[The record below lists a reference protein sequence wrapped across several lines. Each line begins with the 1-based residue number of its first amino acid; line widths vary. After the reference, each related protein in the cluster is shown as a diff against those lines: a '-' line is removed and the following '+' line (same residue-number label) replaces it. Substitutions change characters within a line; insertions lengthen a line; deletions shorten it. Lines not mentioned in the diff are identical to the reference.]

1 MKKFLLSLLAAII
14 AVGTAMAADQVFT
27 WKYGTSTK
35 VTGTKTKTGVI
46 TLPGTIA
53 EAGAATTT
61 SKTVT
66 FNFVAD
72 KNCKVQKDGN
82 SPKSIALG
90 GKDNGNYF
98 ADLVSLTTTD
108 FKEQLIKGISFTQK
122 FSNANSSNKI
132 IIKIDGTQVYEIAG
146 ATTASEVK
154 YVNADGVLCNESI
167 TIEYHFPE
175 NNSAIIGR
183 FAEPLSITYSDK
195 TGPVDA
201 NPKFENIDI
210 VYNPNEPNLK
220 PVVTT
225 PANFLADCANLT
237 YTINKENVIDCK
249 DKDNLTILAPVEN
262 ATMTATWEANDKYNE
277 SSTTFT
283 VTVKKNQKPGLAYS
297 ATTATATIGE
307 KYELPTLTNDFN
319 LPVSYASSK
328 PEFAEINE
336 EGGVTLKAAGETVI
350 KATFTGNDLIAGG
363 EASYTLTVNA
373 EKPLEVPTF
382 NLTDGE
388 TYPYGTELEINSTAA
403 DAVIE
408 YSLDLENFITYT
420 GEPIVLN
427 KAGKWEVYVVVT
439 RGEQTVDATITLNVE
454 KLTYNY
460 TFQEKTYELG
470 TNRYFEAPKLVDAD
484 GNVVE
489 GVVYSIVPV
498 ENTTLE
504 EVPGSKTEQY
514 FIVGT
519 GDVMVEATIAESDS
533 HKEFSDMTT
542 VTVKEQTAG
551 GTSEFD
557 FTDNQNFDELKDK
570 EFESG
575 KGITLTDLK
584 IAKSNITILFKNISN
599 ASLEPRMWSNAK
611 DGIDL
616 RLYVGH
622 SFTLSAP
629 ENSTIE
635 SIEFIFDSGNA
646 NANSFDATSDGIN
659 TIGELS
665 TQQNATDARTWTPK
679 GVNTNK
685 VVFVFKNTT
694 RINYI
699 NVKYTAE
706 PATTYNLKFD
716 EESYGFEVG
725 DKLPAVNVP
734 EGYKVIYV
742 VNDKTITN
750 PETFVFNEALENA
763 ELYAY
768 AFTGKDDKYLPAVAY
783 AIADVKPIIL
793 PGHLTIHYSNA
804 DGFSMAS
811 FATVDEGTENEYVF
825 NDIEVTGYDS
835 ADGHYYGHVFFSFY
849 KPAEAAGA
857 PRRAAEEEDWSAVND
872 LVTYTP
878 AEHLTVAQ
886 PGSSDALTLVRNK
899 ANTFTGLPNSFR
911 VPSSHETGNA
921 VNFTVKLTENG
932 TPATM
937 TVASG
942 IQTGVE
948 SVGVDADGEAEYY
961 TLQGVRVAKPAAG
974 IYLRRCA
981 GTVSKVLVK

>member
-1 MKKFLLSLLAAII
+1 MKKILLSLFLLLSLAVTA
-14 AVGTAMAADQVFT
+14 AAAGTDVLTNASLNGNKNTNSGGYKNFTSSVFSSGAQYAGKPNFALNT
-27 WKYGTSTK
+27 GYYYFALNKTQGDIVTVVSGGLASSVKISCPTSK
-35 VTGTKTKTGVI
+35 
-46 TLPGTIA
+46 
-53 EAGAATTT
+53 ATTT
-61 SKTVT
+61 NNRVVSVYGSHEPYSSSDIAQGTLLGSWTKTSSAT
-66 FNFVAD
+66 S
-72 KNCKVQKDGN
+72 GT
-82 SPKSIALG
+82 I
-90 GKDNGNYF
+90 
-98 ADLVSLTTTD
+98 DL
-108 FKEQLIKGISFTQK
+108 
-122 FSNANSSNKI
+122 
-132 IIKIDGTQVYEIAG
+132 
-146 ATTASEVK
+146 
-154 YVNADGVLCNESI
+154 
-167 TIEYHFPE
+167 
-175 NNSAIIGR
+175 
-183 FAEPLSITYSDK
+183 SDK
-195 TGPVDA
+195 TYEFIAISVNGAFNFDNIEIEWVEPTPVGPVDA
-201 NPKFENIDI
+201 DPQFENINI

-237 YTINKENVIDCK
+237 YTIDLANVIDCT
-249 DKDNLTILAPVEN
+249 DKDNLKILAPVEG
-262 ATMTATWEANDKYNE
+262 ATMTAAWGANDKYNE
-277 SSTTFT
+277 GSTTFT

-484 GNVVE
+484 GKVVE
-489 GVVYSIVPV
+489 GVVYTVAPV
-498 ENTTLE
+498 ENTTLRK
-504 EVPGSKTEQY
+504 VPGTNPEEY

-533 HKEFSDMTT
+533 HKPFSDMTT
-542 VTVKEQTAG
+542 VTVKEQTVPSKFA
-551 GTSEFD
+551 TAEFD
-557 FTDNQNFDELKDK
+557 FTNKTSLGIEDNFSSSAINLEEKTVINNKVVLSFAK
-570 EFESG
+570 EGGSADIRLYGNDNDHNLRMYKKNSG
-575 KGITLTDLK
+575 TSGNRLTITAPEGTT
-584 IAKSNITILFKNISN
+584 ITEVSVLFKESWSKANTMAMQSGTAAIGNFTNLEQN
-599 ASLEPRMWSNAK
+599 AS
-611 DGIDL
+611 
-616 RLYVGH
+616 
-622 SFTLSAP
+622 
-629 ENSTIE
+629 
-635 SIEFIFDSGNA
+635 
-646 NANSFDATSDGIN
+646 
-659 TIGELS
+659 ELV
-665 TQQNATDARTWTPK
+665 RVWTPK
-679 GVNTNK
+679 ENESYRIIDLVATSENTVINK
-685 VVFVFKNTT
+685 IT
-694 RINYI
+694 
-699 NVKYTAE
+699 VKCELTE
-706 PATTYNLKFD
+706 TPSVATTYDLKFD
-716 EESYGFEVG
+716 EEIYEFEVG

-974 IYLRRCA
+974 IYLRRQG

>member
-1 MKKFLLSLLAAII
+1 MKKFLLSLFLLFSLAVTAAAAGTDVLTNKSLNNGKNTNSGSYTTVNSTGFDSGAEYI
-14 AVGTAMAADQVFT
+14 ANANFLLNKGYYYYDLNTSNYIATKVSGGRAVSVKITSTTQKVTTTAGRVVTVYGSHEQFTNKANGTEIGSWKKVANQNIATIDLTDKTYEYIVICVTGGAFHFEQIDIEWVAADKQD
-27 WKYGTSTK
+27 
-35 VTGTKTKTGVI
+35 VTI
-46 TLPGTIA
+46 TNELITQTYNP
-53 EAGAATTT
+53 
-61 SKTVT
+61 
-66 FNFVAD
+66 
-72 KNCKVQKDGN
+72 N
-82 SPKSIALG
+82 SPKVDLSQNLP
-90 GKDNGNYF
+90 
-98 ADLVSLTTTD
+98 ADLLKDATL
-108 FKEQLIKGISFTQK
+108 E
-122 FSNANSSNKI
+122 FSGAVELNEDGSVAKTYIAS
-132 IIKIDGTQVYEIAG
+132 DGTIKAANVTEKEVTVAWSGSTSYKDSSHKFKFLIG
-146 ATTASEVK
+146 KATPSVK
-154 YVNADGVLCNESI
+154 YKNGE
-167 TIEYHFPE
+167 
-175 NNSAIIGR
+175 
-183 FAEPLSITYSDK
+183 AE
-195 TGPVDA
+195 
-201 NPKFENIDI
+201 
-210 VYNPNEPNLK
+210 
-220 PVVTT
+220 VT
-225 PANFLADCANLT
+225 AF
-237 YTINKENVIDCK
+237 
-249 DKDNLTILAPVEN
+249 
-262 ATMTATWEANDKYNE
+262 
-277 SSTTFT
+277 
-283 VTVKKNQKPGLAYS
+283 
-297 ATTATATIGE
+297 TATIGE
-307 KYELPTLTNDFN
+307 KNDF
-319 LPVSYASSK
+319 PVAIVEPAGLKLRYSSSSRAIADIDDKTGAITIKKDGNATIGAFFDGDALFNDAS
-328 PEFAEINE
+328 
-336 EGGVTLKAAGETVI
+336 
-350 KATFTGNDLIAGG
+350 AT
-363 EASYTLTVNA
+363 YTLTVNP
-373 EKPLEVPTF
+373 EKALEAPTF

-388 TYPYGTELEINSTAA
+388 TYPYGTELEINCTAA
-403 DAVIE
+403 DAKIE

-427 KAGKWEVYVVVT
+427 KAGKWDVCVLVT
-439 RGEQTVDATITLNVE
+439 KGDQTADATITLNVE
-454 KLTYNY
+454 KLTYSY
-460 TFQEKTYELG
+460 TFQEKTYVLG

-484 GNVVE
+484 GKVAE
-489 GVVYSIVPV
+489 GVVYSVVPV
-498 ENTTLE
+498 ENTTLQK
-504 EVPGSKTEQY
+504 VPGTNPEKY

-519 GDVMVEATIAESDS
+519 GDVMVEAAIAESDS
-533 HKEFSDMTT
+533 HKEFSDVTT

-599 ASLEPRMWSNAK
+599 ASLEPRMWSNKK

-616 RLYVGH
+616 RLYDGH
-622 SFTLSAP
+622 SFTLSSP
-629 ENSTIE
+629 ENSAIE
-635 SIEFIFDSGNA
+635 SIEFIFDSGNP

-685 VVFVFKNTT
+685 VVFVFNNTT

-699 NVKYTAE
+699 NVKYTSE
-706 PATTYNLKFD
+706 PAKTYDLKFD
-716 EESYGFEVG
+716 DEIYEFEVG
-725 DKLPAVNVP
+725 DKLPVVNVP
-734 EGYKVIYV
+734 DGYTATYV
-742 VNDKTITN
+742 LNGETIVNPD
-750 PETFVFNEALENA
+750 TFVFTKDLNSA

-768 AFTGKDDKYLPAVAY
+768 AFTDKDDEYLPAVAY

-811 FATVDEGTENEYVF
+811 FATENEGAENEYVF

-835 ADGHYYGHVFFSFY
+835 VDGHYYGHVFFSFY

-857 PRRAAEEEDWSAVND
+857 PRRAAEDDWSAVNS

-878 AEHLTVAQ
+878 AEHLTMAQ
-886 PGSSDALTLVRNK
+886 PGSTEPLTLVRNK
-899 ANTFTGLPNSFR
+899 ANTFTGMPNAFR
-911 VPSSHETGNA
+911 VPSSHETGKA

>member
-1 MKKFLLSLLAAII
+1 MKKFLLSLFLLLSLAVTAAAAGTDVLTNKSLNNGKDTNSSGYTTVNSTGFDSGAEYI
-14 AVGTAMAADQVFT
+14 ANANFLLNKGYYYYDLNTSNYIATKVSGGRAVSVKITSTTQKVTTSTGRVVTVYGSHEQFTNKANGTEIGSWKKVANQNIATIDLTDKTYEYIVICVTGGAFHFEQIDIEWVAADKQD
-27 WKYGTSTK
+27 
-35 VTGTKTKTGVI
+35 VTI
-46 TLPGTIA
+46 TNELITQTYNP
-53 EAGAATTT
+53 
-61 SKTVT
+61 
-66 FNFVAD
+66 
-72 KNCKVQKDGN
+72 N
-82 SPKSIALG
+82 SPKVDLSQNLP
-90 GKDNGNYF
+90 
-98 ADLVSLTTTD
+98 ADLLKDAT
-108 FKEQLIKGISFTQK
+108 LK
-122 FSNANSSNKI
+122 FSGAVDLNEDGSVAKTYIAS
-132 IIKIDGTQVYEIAG
+132 DGTIKAANVTEKEVTVAWSGSASYKDSFHKFKFLIG
-146 ATTASEVK
+146 KATPSVK
-154 YVNADGVLCNESI
+154 YKNGE
-167 TIEYHFPE
+167 
-175 NNSAIIGR
+175 
-183 FAEPLSITYSDK
+183 AE
-195 TGPVDA
+195 
-201 NPKFENIDI
+201 
-210 VYNPNEPNLK
+210 
-220 PVVTT
+220 VT
-225 PANFLADCANLT
+225 AF
-237 YTINKENVIDCK
+237 
-249 DKDNLTILAPVEN
+249 
-262 ATMTATWEANDKYNE
+262 
-277 SSTTFT
+277 
-283 VTVKKNQKPGLAYS
+283 
-297 ATTATATIGE
+297 TATIGE
-307 KYELPTLTNDFN
+307 KNDF
-319 LPVSYASSK
+319 PVAIVEPAGLTLRYSSSSR
-328 PEFAEINE
+328 AIADIDDNT
-336 EGGVTLKAAGETVI
+336 GAITLKKDGN
-350 KATFTGNDLIAGG
+350 ATIGAFFDGDALFND
-363 EASYTLTVNA
+363 ASATYTLTVNP
-373 EKPLEVPTF
+373 EKDLEAPTF

-403 DAVIE
+403 DAKIE

-489 GVVYSIVPV
+489 GVVYSIVPG

-551 GTSEFD
+551 GNSELD
-557 FTDNQNFDELKDK
+557 FTDNKNFDELKDK

-622 SFTLSAP
+622 SFTLSTP

-665 TQQNATDARTWTPK
+665 TQQNATDARTWTPA
-679 GVNTNK
+679 GVKTNE

-716 EESYGFEVG
+716 EEIYGFEVG

-734 EGYKVIYV
+734 EGYTATYVFNGKKV
-742 VNDKTITN
+742 DN
-750 PETFVFNEALENA
+750 PETFVFTEDLENA

-811 FATVDEGTENEYVF
+811 FATVDEGSENEYVF

-857 PRRAAEEEDWSAVND
+857 PRRAVEDDWSAVNN

-878 AEHLTVAQ
+878 AEHLTMAQ

-899 ANTFTGLPNSFR
+899 ANTFTGMPNSFR

-948 SVGVDADGEAEYY
+948 SVGVDADGEAEFY

-974 IYLRRCA
+974 IYLRRQG